1 MTPTLFVISPQA
13 DHLMKDASAYAYD
26 TIYDKKL
33 ELTTLKITSCSL
45 RGWIFL
51 YNKEETNEQ
60 IEPSTY

>member
-1 MTPTLFVISPQA
+1 
-13 DHLMKDASAYAYD
+13 MKDASAYAYD